1 MRCVSY
7 ITDVGIESFL
17 KCKTAIEE
25 GGKAID
31 DERKI
36 VPEASNP
43 KANRLHKSSKLRL
56 AHLLFGCALW
66 SRSG

>member
-1 MRCVSY
+1 VSY

-25 GGKAID
+25 VGKAID